1 MAKPKLDRKTLLR
14 NSLSVFKTKGYNGT
28 SMNDLAKANGLL
40 KGSIYHYIE
49 SKEALMLEVL
59 TALKGHYTHKVF
71 IKAFDESLTP
81 YERVKELAMRAEE
94 IFVFEEG
101 GDFLVNIGLETQK
114 STPAFTEVIKEF
126 FQEWIKTMTH
136 LYSFVLNE
144 SDAKEQAE
152 VVVAEIEGS
161 VIMMKLLGDVNYL
174 HRTNE
179 RLLKEYKSLQDNRQ
193 MTSDNKTNYES

>member
-1 MAKPKLDRKTLLR
+1 MLPLRTFIVAKPKLERKTLLR

-59 TALKGHYTHKVF
+59 TALKEHYFSKVF
-71 IKAFDESLTP
+71 SKARDESMPP
-81 YERVKELAMRAEE
+81 YDRLKELARRAEE

-101 GDFLVNIGLETQK
+101 GDFLVNIGLETK
-114 STPAFTEVIKEF
+114 NSVPAFSVVIKDF
-126 FQEWIKTMTH
+126 FMEWIDTMRH
-136 LYSFVLNE
+136 FYSFVMDE
-144 SDAKEQAE
+144 ADALEKAQ
-152 VVVAEIEGS
+152 VIVAEIEGS
-161 VIMMKLLGDVNYL
+161 VLMMKLLDDVNYL

-179 RLLKEYKSLQDNRQ
+179 RLLKEYKELERI
-193 MTSDNKTNYES
+193 KVYK

>member
-1 MAKPKLDRKTLLR
+1 MR

-59 TALKGHYTHKVF
+59 TALKEHYFTKVF
-71 IKAFDESLTP
+71 SKARDESMPP
-81 YERVKELAMRAEE
+81 YDRLKELARRAEE

-101 GDFLVNIGLETQK
+101 GDFLVNIGLETK
-114 STPAFTEVIKEF
+114 NSVPAFSEVIKDF
-126 FQEWIKTMTH
+126 FMEWIDTMKYFYCF
-136 LYSFVLNE
+136 LMDE
-144 SDAKEQAE
+144 ADALEKAQ
-152 VVVAEIEGS
+152 VIVAEIEGS
-161 VIMMKLLGDVNYL
+161 VLMMKLLDDVNYL

-179 RLLKEYKSLQDNRQ
+179 RLLKEYKELERI
-193 MTSDNKTNYES
+193 KVYK